1 MDALQNPARTRML
14 AGELALGVA
23 IRIARTAEIV
33 PACQTAGM
41 DWLFLDLEHGP
52 SSIDTAAQIAITA
65 LQAGITPIARVPN
78 GEFSM
83 ATRLLDNGALG
94 LVMPHINTAEEAK
107 ILVSKLRFPPSGDRS
122 VFGGM
127 PQFGFAPHPVSET
140 SELLNRE
147 TLIIAMV
154 ETAEAI
160 ENSPEIAAVPGI
172 DVLFIGT
179 NDLCAEMKISGPIS
193 SSRCRFGLPA
203 RYRRLPKKQ
212 QMVGYGWALRQCL
225 DGKVHQRWHSV
236 RSDRQRS
243 LIHAFQFETEGL
255 VPQVARASMNRRI
268 VHDF

>member
-65 LQAGITPIARVPN
+65 LQAGLTPIARVPN

-179 NDLCAEMKISGPIS
+179 NDLCAEMKIPGQFHHPAVASAYQRVIDACRKNNKWSGMGGLYDNALMAKFINAGIQFVLTGSDLSFMLS
-193 SSRCRFGLPA
+193 SS
-203 RYRRLPKKQ
+203 KQ
-212 QMVGYGWALRQCL
+212 KVSYLRSHKHEPTNC
-225 DGKVHQRWHSV
+225 
-236 RSDRQRS
+236 
-243 LIHAFQFETEGL
+243 
-255 VPQVARASMNRRI
+255 P
-268 VHDF
+268 

>member
-1 MDALQNPARTRML
+1 MDVLRNPARTRMA

-23 IRIARTAEIV
+23 IRLARTAEIV

-52 SSIDTAAQIAITA
+52 SSIDTASQIAVTA
-65 LQAGITPIARVPN
+65 LQAGLTPIARVPK

-94 LVMPHINTAEEAK
+94 LVMPHIDTAEEATL
-107 ILVSKLRFPPSGDRS
+107 LVSKLRFPPSGERS

-127 PQFGFAPHPVSET
+127 PQFGFSPRSVRET
-140 SELLNRE
+140 SEIMNRE

-160 ENSPEIAAVPGI
+160 ENAPAIAAVPGI

-179 NDLCAEMKISGPIS
+179 NDLCTELGIPGEFGHPSVAAAYLRVIDACRANGKWSGMG
-193 SSRCRFGLPA
+193 GLYDGA
-203 RYRRLPKKQ
+203 LMNKFVNAGIQFVLTGSDLSFMLSGAKQ
-212 QMVGYGWALRQCL
+212 KASQLRAG
-225 DGKVHQRWHSV
+225 GK
-236 RSDRQRS
+236 
-243 LIHAFQFETEGL
+243 T
-255 VPQVARASMNRRI
+255 
-268 VHDF
+268 